1 MSDKLKMIIPGV
13 IAVIAVIWALM
24 GEGTKGKLRTE
35 ATEAKAA
42 AEKAVGDLQGAKDAQ
57 AAAEK
62 ALADAQ
68 AAQDAMKAKLDKE
81 LEVISTLAAKDPK
94 CVPCNA
100 IVDAV
105 KRIQAP

>member
-42 AEKAVGDLQGAKDAQ
+42 AEKAVGELQGAKDAQ

-81 LEVISTLAAKDPK
+81 LEVISTLAAKDAK
-94 CVPCNA
+94 CLPCAA